1 MATVLTETS
10 AGLHEDLIGVL
21 GFDRVM
27 DSALERHLYAKDAG
41 VYRGN
46 PTLVAMIETT
56 EEAAAVVRAA
66 RRHGVPVVARG
77 AGTGLSAGA
86 VPEVGG
92 VVLVTTRMNRIE
104 DIDATNRTAWVG
116 PGVINLDLSTE
127 TIPHGLHFAPDP
139 SSQSACTVGGNI
151 ACNSGGPHCLSEG
164 STVNHVLALEVVTD
178 TGEVVIIGGPAPDPI
193 GLDLRGIMVGSEG
206 TLGIVT
212 RALVKLT
219 PNAPD
224 VRTLAVAFP
233 TIEDA
238 AAAVSGIIAAGLIPA
253 ALEMMDQLMMQAIE
267 NWLHAGLP
275 IEAGALLLAEVT
287 GVTEAVEAEA
297 EIITGIAHANNALSV
312 QVANS
317 AEERA
322 ILWKSRKSA
331 FGAIAQAAPDYYL
344 HDTVVP
350 RTRLVEAMRQVYEI
364 GERHGITM
372 MNVFHAGDGNL
383 HPLMAFDASEPGR
396 LETVKAAADELL
408 QVCRRKGRCPVGGA
422 RDRDRETPPDA
433 AAVHRRGPGR
443 PSPGQG
449 SLRRS
454 KEYSTR
460 ARCFLRGLVAST
472 SGDRCLKA
480 PGCEEPVRSH
490 PRR

>member
-1 MATVLTETS
+1 MAATLTGRNTK
-10 AGLHEDLIGVL
+10 LRNDLIRLL
-21 GFDRVM
+21 GAERVM
-27 DSALERHLYAKDAG
+27 DSPLERHLYAKDAG

-46 PTLVAMIETT
+46 PTVVVMIETT
-56 EEAAAVVRAA
+56 EEAAQVVRAA

-92 VVLVTTRMNRIE
+92 VVMVTTRMNLIE
-104 DIDATNRTAWVG
+104 EIDAENRTAWVG
-116 PGVINLDLSTE
+116 PGVINLDLSRAT
-127 TIPHGLHFAPDP
+127 TPFGMHFAPDP

-164 STVNHVLALEVVTD
+164 STVNHILALEVVTD
-178 TGEVVIIGGPAPDPI
+178 TGEVMIVGNGAPDPI
-193 GLDLRGIMVGSEG
+193 GLDLRGIIVGSEG

-219 PNAPD
+219 PNPPD
-224 VRTLAVAFP
+224 VRTMAVAFP

-238 AAAVSGIIAAGLIPA
+238 AATVSGIIAAGLIPA

-275 IEAGALLLAEVT
+275 VEAGALLLAEVT

-297 EIITGIAHANNALSV
+297 EMITGIAQNNKALSV
-312 QVANS
+312 QVAAS
-317 AEERA
+317 PEERE

-331 FGAIAQAAPDYYL
+331 FGAVAQAAPDYYL

-364 GERHGITM
+364 GQRYQITM

-396 LETVKAAADELL
+396 LDTVKAAADELVEL
-408 QVCRRKGRCPVGGA
+408 CVEKGGVLSGEHGIGIEKRHLMPLLFTEMDLDAQARVKEAFDAEGVFNPGKVLPEGSRCF
-422 RDRDRETPPDA
+422 DF
-433 AAVHRRGPGR
+433 GR
-443 PSPGQG
+443 PVPEG
-449 SLRRS
+449 
-454 KEYSTR
+454 
-460 ARCFLRGLVAST
+460 AWV
-472 SGDRCLKA
+472 
-480 PGCEEPVRSH
+480 
-490 PRR
+490 

>member
-1 MATVLTETS
+1 
-10 AGLHEDLIGVL
+10 
-21 GFDRVM
+21 M
-27 DSALERHLYAKDAG
+27 DSALERHVYGKDAG

-46 PTLVAMIETT
+46 PTMVAMIETT
-56 EEAAAVVRAA
+56 EEAAAVVKAA

-92 VVLVTTRMNRIE
+92 VVLVTTRMNRIA
-104 DIDATNRTAWVG
+104 DIDVENRTAWVG
-116 PGVINLDLSTE
+116 PGVINLDLSRA
-127 TIPHGLHFAPDP
+127 TIPYGLHFAPDP

-151 ACNSGGPHCLSEG
+151 ACNSGGPHCLAEG
-164 STVNHVLALEVVTD
+164 STVNHILALEFVTD
-178 TGEVVIIGGPAPDPI
+178 TGEVLMVGGPAPDPI

-224 VRTLAVAFP
+224 VRTMAIAFP

-238 AAAVSGIIAAGLIPA
+238 AATVSGIIAAGLIPA

-297 EIITGIAHANNALSV
+297 KIVSQIAHDNNALSV
-312 QVANS
+312 QIAAS
-317 AEERA
+317 PAERDL
-322 ILWKSRKSA
+322 LWKSRKSA
-331 FGAIAQAAPDYYL
+331 FGAVAQAAPDYYL

-350 RTRLVEAMRQVYEI
+350 RTRLVEAMSKVYEI
-364 GERHGITM
+364 GERYQITM

-396 LETVKAAADELL
+396 LEQVKAAADELVRICVEL
-408 QVCRRKGRCPVGGA
+408 GGVLSGEHGIGIEKRHLMPLLFSEIDLDAQARLKEVFDANGVFNPGKVLPAGSRCF
-422 RDRDRETPPDA
+422 DF
-433 AAVHRRGPGR
+433 GR
-443 PSPGQG
+443 PVPEG
-449 SLRRS
+449 
-454 KEYSTR
+454 
-460 ARCFLRGLVAST
+460 AWV
-472 SGDRCLKA
+472 
-480 PGCEEPVRSH
+480 
-490 PRR
+490 

>member
-1 MATVLTETS
+1 
-10 AGLHEDLIGVL
+10 
-21 GFDRVM
+21 M
-27 DSALERHLYAKDAG
+27 DSALERHIYGKDAG
-41 VYRGN
+41 VYQGN
-46 PTLVAMIETT
+46 PTMVAMIETT
-56 EEAAAVVRAA
+56 EEAAAVVKAA
-66 RRHGVPVVARG
+66 QRHGVPVVARG

-92 VVLVTTRMNRIE
+92 VVLVTTRMNRIA
-104 DIDATNRTAWVG
+104 DIDVENRTAWVG
-116 PGVINLDLSTE
+116 PGVINLDLSRA
-127 TIPHGLHFAPDP
+127 TIPYGLHFAPDP

-151 ACNSGGPHCLSEG
+151 ACNSGGPHCLAEG
-164 STVNHVLALEVVTD
+164 STVNHILALEFVTD
-178 TGEVVIIGGPAPDPI
+178 TGEVLMVGGPAPDPI

-224 VRTLAVAFP
+224 VRTMAIAFP

-238 AAAVSGIIAAGLIPA
+238 ATTVSGIIAAGLIPA

-297 EIITGIAHANNALSV
+297 KIVSQIAHDNNALSV
-312 QVANS
+312 QIAAS
-317 AEERA
+317 PAERDL
-322 ILWKSRKSA
+322 LWKSRKSA
-331 FGAIAQAAPDYYL
+331 FGAVAQTAPDYYL

-350 RTRLVEAMRQVYEI
+350 RTRLVEAMSKVYEI
-364 GERHGITM
+364 GERYQITM

-396 LETVKAAADELL
+396 LEQVKAAADELVRICVEQGGVL
-408 QVCRRKGRCPVGGA
+408 SGEHGIGIEKRHLMPLLFSEIDLDAQARVKEVFDANGIFNPGKVLPAGSRCF
-422 RDRDRETPPDA
+422 DF
-433 AAVHRRGPGR
+433 GR
-443 PSPGQG
+443 PVPEG
-449 SLRRS
+449 
-454 KEYSTR
+454 
-460 ARCFLRGLVAST
+460 AWV
-472 SGDRCLKA
+472 
-480 PGCEEPVRSH
+480 
-490 PRR
+490 

>member
-1 MATVLTETS
+1 MAAAFTS
-10 AGLHEDLIGVL
+10 TNTGLHRELVGVL
-21 GFDRVM
+21 GKDRVM
-27 DSALERHLYAKDAG
+27 DSALERHIYGKDAG

-46 PTLVAMIETT
+46 PTMVAMIETT
-56 EEAAAVVRAA
+56 EEAAAVVKAA

-92 VVLVTTRMNRIE
+92 VVLVTTRMNRIA
-104 DIDATNRTAWVG
+104 DIDVENRTAWVG
-116 PGVINLDLSTE
+116 PGVINLDLSRA
-127 TIPHGLHFAPDP
+127 TIPYGLHFAPDP

-151 ACNSGGPHCLSEG
+151 ACNSGGPHCLAEG
-164 STVNHVLALEVVTD
+164 STVNHILALEFVTD
-178 TGEVVIIGGPAPDPI
+178 TGEVLMVGGPAPDPI

-224 VRTLAVAFP
+224 VRTMAIAFP
-233 TIEDA
+233 TIKDA
-238 AAAVSGIIAAGLIPA
+238 ATTVSGIIAAGLIPA

-297 EIITGIAHANNALSV
+297 KIVSQIAHDNNALSV
-312 QVANS
+312 QIAAS
-317 AEERA
+317 PAERDL
-322 ILWKSRKSA
+322 LWKSRKSA
-331 FGAIAQAAPDYYL
+331 FGAVAQTAPDYYL

-350 RTRLVEAMRQVYEI
+350 RTRLVEAMSKVYEI
-364 GERHGITM
+364 GERYQITM

-396 LETVKAAADELL
+396 LEQVKAAADELVRICVEQGGVL
-408 QVCRRKGRCPVGGA
+408 SGEHGIGIEKRHLMPLLFSEIDLDAQARVKEVFDANGIFNPGKVLPAGSRCF
-422 RDRDRETPPDA
+422 DF
-433 AAVHRRGPGR
+433 GR
-443 PSPGQG
+443 PVPEG
-449 SLRRS
+449 
-454 KEYSTR
+454 
-460 ARCFLRGLVAST
+460 AWV
-472 SGDRCLKA
+472 
-480 PGCEEPVRSH
+480 
-490 PRR
+490 

>member
-1 MATVLTETS
+1 
-10 AGLHEDLIGVL
+10 
-21 GFDRVM
+21 M
-27 DSALERHLYAKDAG
+27 DSALERHVYGKDAG

-46 PTLVAMIETT
+46 PTMVAMIETT
-56 EEAAAVVRAA
+56 EEAAAVVKAA

-92 VVLVTTRMNRIE
+92 VVLVTTRMNQIA
-104 DIDATNRTAWVG
+104 DIDVENRTAWVG
-116 PGVINLDLSTE
+116 PGVINLDLSRA
-127 TIPHGLHFAPDP
+127 TIPYGLHFAPDP

-151 ACNSGGPHCLSEG
+151 ACNSGGPHCLAEG
-164 STVNHVLALEVVTD
+164 STVNHILALEFVTD
-178 TGEVVIIGGPAPDPI
+178 TGEVLMVGGPAPDPI

-224 VRTLAVAFP
+224 VRTMAIAFP

-238 AAAVSGIIAAGLIPA
+238 AATVSGIIAAGLIPA

-297 EIITGIAHANNALSV
+297 KIVSQIAHDNNALSV
-312 QVANS
+312 QIAAS
-317 AEERA
+317 PAERDL
-322 ILWKSRKSA
+322 LWKSRKSA
-331 FGAIAQAAPDYYL
+331 FGAVAQAGPDYYL

-350 RTRLVEAMRQVYEI
+350 RTRLVEAMSKVYEI
-364 GERHGITM
+364 GERYQITM

-396 LETVKAAADELL
+396 LEQVKAAADELVRICVEL
-408 QVCRRKGRCPVGGA
+408 GGVLSGEHGIGIEKRHLMPLLFSEIDLDAQARVKEVFDANGVFNPGKVLPAGSRCF
-422 RDRDRETPPDA
+422 DF
-433 AAVHRRGPGR
+433 GR
-443 PSPGQG
+443 PVPEG
-449 SLRRS
+449 
-454 KEYSTR
+454 
-460 ARCFLRGLVAST
+460 AWV
-472 SGDRCLKA
+472 
-480 PGCEEPVRSH
+480 
-490 PRR
+490 